1 MADTAKGSFWSGF
14 WYSPSGIF
22 IHRDYENNMDD
33 WQIELLHALERVS
46 DENAIFCMI
55 LEASLVLGFNYC
67 AYGLQIPYPLSNP
80 KAIMLNNYPQPW
92 QERYSNA
99 RYLETDPTVL
109 LGRQSE
115 RPILWNDQL
124 YAQAPELWEE
134 ARGFG
139 LCKGLS
145 QSRLNSCG
153 TAGMLTL
160 ARTDSD
166 ISERELHHN
175 GEKLQWLASTA
186 HSALWGILTKRHRT
200 AEAPNL
206 TDREREVL
214 RWTADGKSAGEIAD
228 LLTVSKNTIDF
239 HIKNA
244 IRKLK
249 TANKTAAVVRAAML
263 GLLF

>member
-1 MADTAKGSFWSGF
+1 
-14 WYSPSGIF
+14 
-22 IHRDYENNMDD
+22 MDG
-33 WQIELLHALERVS
+33 WQIELLHALDMAS
-46 DENAIFCMI
+46 DENVIFGLI
-55 LEASLVLGFNYC
+55 LEASLALGFNYC
-67 AYGLQIPYPLSNP
+67 AYGLQIPYPLSSP
-80 KAIMLNNYPQPW
+80 KAIMLNNYPQSW
-92 QERYSNA
+92 RERYSNA
-99 RYLETDPTVL
+99 RYLATDPTIL
-109 LGRQSE
+109 QGRQSE

-124 YAQAPELWEE
+124 YAETPELWEE

-145 QSRLNSCG
+145 QSRLNAGG
-153 TAGMLTL
+153 TGGMLTV
-160 ARTDSD
+160 ARTDGD

-200 AEAPNL
+200 AEDPDL
-206 TDREREVL
+206 TDREREIL

-244 IRKLK
+244 IRKLQ
-249 TANKTAAVVRAAML
+249 TANKTAAVVRAALL